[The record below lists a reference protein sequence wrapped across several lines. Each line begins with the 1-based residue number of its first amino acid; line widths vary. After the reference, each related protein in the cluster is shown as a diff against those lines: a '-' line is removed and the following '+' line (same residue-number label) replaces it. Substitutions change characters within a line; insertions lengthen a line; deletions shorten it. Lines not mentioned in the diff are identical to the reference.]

1 MKLRGLIVA
10 AIILAGLTGTLY
22 WSNHHKPADT
32 TEASANVPPKILA
45 IKEADISKFD
55 LKKNG
60 TEQVGGERNSA
71 GQWHI
76 TSPTSLP
83 ADQSAV
89 SSLLGTF
96 SSLNSERLVEEKAG
110 DLAPYGLDAPKLEVD
125 LTEKDN
131 KTQKLLLGDATP
143 ASSGMY
149 AKLDGDPRVF
159 TIPSFDKTS
168 IDKSAND
175 LRDKRLLT
183 VDPDKISQVDL
194 VAKKQEMAFGRN
206 KDEWQ
211 IVKPKPLRA
220 DGTQVDELVRALADA
235 KMELP
240 ASDNGGS
247 KGQNS
252 NDPKKIA
259 AVFASAAAVATAKV
273 TAESGTQELQVRK
286 SKNDYYAKSSVVEG
300 IYKVPSTLGQALD
313 KKLEDFRNKKL
324 FDLGSDDPNKIEIRD
339 GSKTYF
345 LTRSGE
351 DWWSGSAKKMD
362 AGTVQDLIDKI
373 RDLSASKFVDSGF
386 TASLVDLTVTSNDGK
401 RVEKV
406 AISKAGDNYIAKR
419 ENEATLYQ
427 LDFKAVDDLRKSAD
441 EVKPAVP
448 GK

>member
-10 AIILAGLTGTLY
+10 AIVLAGLSGVLY

-32 TEASANVPPKILA
+32 TEASADVPPKILA
-45 IKEADISKFD
+45 VKEADISKFN

-60 TEQVGGERNSA
+60 LEQVAGERNSA
-71 GQWHI
+71 GKWQI
-76 TSPTSLP
+76 SSPTSLP

-96 SSLNSERLVEEKAG
+96 SSLNSERLVEDKAG

-125 LTEKDN
+125 LTEKEN
-131 KTQKLLLGDATP
+131 KTQKLLLGDDTP
-143 ASSGMY
+143 AGNGIY

-159 TIPSFDKTS
+159 TIPKYDRTS

-183 VDPDKISQVDL
+183 VNPDKISQIDL

-211 IVKPKPLRA
+211 IVRPKPLRA
-220 DGTQVDELVRALADA
+220 DGTQVDELVRALTDA
-235 KMELP
+235 KMELD
-240 ASDNGGS
+240 ASDV
-247 KGQNS
+247 Q
-252 NDPKKIA
+252 KKTA
-259 AVFASAAAVATAKV
+259 SAFASATPVATAKV
-273 TAESGTQELQVRK
+273 TAESGMQELQVRK
-286 SKNDYYAKSSVVEG
+286 NKDDYYAKSSAVDG
-300 IYKVPSTLGQALD
+300 IYKVPSTLGQAVD
-313 KKLEDFRNKKL
+313 KNLEDFRNKKL
-324 FDLGSDDPNKIEIRD
+324 FDLASDNPNKIEIRD

-351 DWWSGSAKKMD
+351 DWWSGNAKKMD
-362 AGTVQDLIDKI
+362 AATVDELIDKI

-386 TASLVDLTVTSNDGK
+386 TAPLIDLTVTSNDGK

-406 AISKAGDNYIAKR
+406 AIAKADDNYIAKR
-419 ENEATLYQ
+419 ESDPALYQ
-427 LDFKAVDDLRKSAD
+427 LDAKAVDDLTKSAA
-441 EVKPAVP
+441 EVKPTAAP